1 MKEIRLIG
9 AAIGRGAPDARCA
22 QGPAFLEA
30 LGLARRLQAA
40 GLSVAWQE
48 MIQEPA
54 GVQDALPVVA
64 HVCRQLAAAV
74 RREAGH
80 GLPVV
85 IGGDH
90 SCAIGTWSGVTAAAG
105 QPIGLLWLDA
115 HLDAHTPQT
124 TPSGALHGMPL
135 ACLLGHGAPELVE
148 IARAGG
154 LLAPQWVCLVGVR
167 SWEPGERALLD
178 ALGVRIYFM
187 EEIRRRG
194 LAPVFREALARVGQA
209 PGGYGITLD
218 LDALD
223 PQDAAA
229 VGSPAPGG
237 VRRNEL
243 LRCLAGRSA
252 DPQLRA
258 LEIAEFNPALPG
270 AAASAGLVI
279 DLLAHIFQTHGG
291 TCYATGH

>member
-1 MKEIRLIG
+1 MKDIRLIG
-9 AAIGRGAPDARCA
+9 AAAGRGAPDARCA

-30 LGLARRLQAA
+30 LGLASRLHAA

-54 GVQDALPVVA
+54 GVQPPLQVVA
-64 HVCRQLAAAV
+64 SICRRLAAAV

-80 GLPVV
+80 SLPVV

-90 SCAIGTWSGVTAAAG
+90 SCAIGTWSGVAAAAN
-105 QPIGLLWLDA
+105 QPIGLLWIDA

-124 TPSGALHGMPL
+124 SPSGALHGMPL
-135 ACLLGHGAPELVE
+135 ACLLGYGKPELVE
-148 IARAGG
+148 IARTGG
-154 LLAPQWVCLVGVR
+154 LLAPQWVCLLGVR

-187 EEIRRRG
+187 EEIRQRG
-194 LAPVFREALARVGQA
+194 LEPVFREALARVRQA
-209 PGGYGITLD
+209 PGGYGISID

-237 VRRNEL
+237 LRRNEL
-243 LRCLAGRSA
+243 LRCLAGSSA

-258 LEIAEFNPALPG
+258 LEVAEFNPALPG
-270 AAASAGLVI
+270 AAESAGLMI
-279 DLLAHIFQTHGG
+279 DLLAHIFQTHEG